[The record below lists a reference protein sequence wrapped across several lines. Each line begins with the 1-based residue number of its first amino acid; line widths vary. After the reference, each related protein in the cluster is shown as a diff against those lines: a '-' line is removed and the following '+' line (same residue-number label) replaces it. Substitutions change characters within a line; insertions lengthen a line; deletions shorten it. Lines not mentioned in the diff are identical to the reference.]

1 MRYKDWNI
9 IQLRD
14 QRCVLYCRLNFV
26 ASRNVML
33 CSFTQVAHF
42 SKWCL
47 TLQARDFPPGELVSE
62 LPPRA
67 AGFVLRCGD
76 GTGGCPVILMLV
88 SVVCGTKYGLIPATG
103 SLLSSMIGLGEG
115 LRMYQVTPHIL
126 RNGNFLLRKFK

>member
-1 MRYKDWNI
+1 MQLHTSGTFFEVVLNI
-9 IQLRD
+9 ASK
-14 QRCVLYCRLNFV
+14 RL
-26 ASRNVML
+26 
-33 CSFTQVAHF
+33 
-42 SKWCL
+42 
-47 TLQARDFPPGELVSE
+47 PPGELVSE

-115 LRMYQVTPHIL
+115 LHMYQVTPHIL